1 MISLRS
7 VTKQYG
13 NQPPAVT
20 SLSLEVEE
28 GELCILLGPSGGG
41 KTTTLKMVNRLIEPT
56 SGEIL
61 VNGQSVLAVDPVEL
75 RRGIGYVMQQGGLFP
90 HERVRDNVAT
100 VPRLLHWPKDKVRA
114 RVRELLELVGL
125 DPDRYERRYP
135 HELSGGERQ
144 RVGVARALGGDP
156 PVLLMDEPFGAVD
169 PIVRKRLQEE
179 FGELQHRLGKTVLF
193 VTHDIEEAI
202 ILGTRIAILSPG
214 GHLEQYGTP
223 SEVLSRP
230 ATSFVSDFVGAD
242 RGLHRLEVTRVRL
255 KDLTGAPRLHP
266 QDSLADA
273 NDLLHRTGYRFGLV
287 VSDRGEFIG
296 WMPRAEDSK
305 TVDDKSLTLQSD
317 RDSAVGQSS
326 TRADQAD
333 QAGTEFPE
341 SELARTEHVG
351 DLLRSFQ
358 ASVPLGSSLQ
368 EALASMLDHDDGFV
382 AISNG
387 DQVVGVLT
395 PDDLYEAMRHSLFA
409 QPSSQPVSNEKFQ
422 GGETTGRL
430 MGD

>member
-7 VTKQYG
+7 VTKRYG
-13 NQPPAVT
+13 DQPPAVT

-56 SGEIL
+56 AGEIF
-61 VNGQSVLAVDPVEL
+61 VNGKSVLDVDPVEL

-100 VPRLLHWPKDKVRA
+100 VPRLLHWSKDRVRA

-179 FGELQHRLGKTVLF
+179 FRELQHRLGKTVLF

-202 ILGTRIAILSPG
+202 VLGTRIAVLSPG
-214 GHLEQYGTP
+214 GRLEQYGTP
-223 SEVLSRP
+223 TEVIGRP
-230 ATSFVSDFVGAD
+230 ATRFVSDFVGAD
-242 RGLHRLEVTRVRL
+242 QGLHRLEVTKVRRD
-255 KDLTGAPRLHP
+255 DLTAAPHLHR
-266 QDSLADA
+266 QDSLTDA
-273 NDLLHRTGYRFGLV
+273 NALLNRAGYRFGLV
-287 VSDRGEFIG
+287 VDDSGNLVG
-296 WMPRAEDSK
+296 WMARNSDDANTSLVDEPSSRLSTWRPAGEQSPLANDPGTAPPVAE
-305 TVDDKSLTLQSD
+305 LP
-317 RDSAVGQSS
+317 A
-326 TRADQAD
+326 
-333 QAGTEFPE
+333 
-341 SELARTEHVG
+341 TEHVG
-351 DLLRSFQ
+351 ALLRPFES
-358 ASVPLGSSLQ
+358 SVPLGSSLQ

-382 AISNG
+382 AISDG
-387 DQVVGVLT
+387 DRIVGVLT
-395 PDDLYEAMRHSLFA
+395 PDDLYAAMRHSLSA
-409 QPSSQPVSNEKFQ
+409 QPDPSPLPTSE
-422 GGETTGRL
+422 
-430 MGD
+430 